1 MRLLSK
7 KHRLMV
13 CGIMMALLL
22 PASRSAIAADPNT
35 VAAWNKIAED
45 AVVNST
51 NFQNEGLIYMAYI
64 SAAVYDAVVA
74 IEGGYVPYRDGV
86 SGRPGASVDAAV
98 IEAAYR
104 TLAYYLPGQ
113 ASFLDPRYTAALAAI
128 ADGQAKLDGIAVG
141 EAASSLIIRL
151 RMNDGRMALASTSDF
166 PHLTPGPGVW
176 RLTPPAYVAAQTPWV
191 KDVTP
196 FLIDVADRFL
206 PEPPPSLLS
215 DEWTEAYNEIRTY
228 GSGTSTARTSEQT
241 DTARFWTAHVIR
253 QYNLVLRDLIA
264 MKGLSLLES
273 ARLQAMVNMIGAD
286 AQIAVMYAKYHYLFW
301 RPVTA
306 IDPESVKPTG
316 DPYGEPPP
324 GFSDGNPATD
334 EETGWRPIATT
345 PNHPEY
351 PAAHGSI
358 TSAMAAVF
366 REFLGTNR
374 FDLPVHGFASLDA
387 VRTFRTP
394 AEMRNEIIDA
404 RVWAGFHYRVS
415 GVQGVVLGRKVAKSA
430 LRNAFGRID

>member
-74 IEGGYVPYRDGV
+74 IEGGYAPYRDGV

-215 DEWTEAYNEIRTY
+215 DEWTEAYNEIRTVRERHQH
-228 GSGTSTARTSEQT
+228 G
-241 DTARFWTAHVIR
+241 AH
-253 QYNLVLRDLIA
+253 L
-264 MKGLSLLES
+264 
-273 ARLQAMVNMIGAD
+273 GAD
-286 AQIAVMYAKYHYLFW
+286 RH
-301 RPVTA
+301 RPVLDGTRDSA
-306 IDPESVKPTG
+306 IQPG
-316 DPYGEPPP
+316 PP
-324 GFSDGNPATD
+324 
-334 EETGWRPIATT
+334 
-345 PNHPEY
+345 
-351 PAAHGSI
+351 
-358 TSAMAAVF
+358 
-366 REFLGTNR
+366 
-374 FDLPVHGFASLDA
+374 
-387 VRTFRTP
+387 
-394 AEMRNEIIDA
+394 
-404 RVWAGFHYRVS
+404 
-415 GVQGVVLGRKVAKSA
+415 
-430 LRNAFGRID
+430 